1 MYVPGCSVRNTLGMK
16 TPDAVIVTGAS
27 TGIGKAMVDTFAAN
41 GIRVFAAVRDLS
53 TVDEHP
59 LVTPVRLD
67 VTSAKEAVDAA
78 ELVAAS
84 LGSETRLRSIVNN
97 AGIAVGGPLE
107 FLDLDELRRQL
118 EVNVV
123 GQLAVTQAFLP
134 LLRQHGKGRIVFT
147 SSVAGRMAAPFIG
160 PYAASKHALN
170 GMAESLRRELKPWGI
185 GVSVLAPATVA
196 TPIWDKAGDDIDDVE
211 ATLPPRA
218 LELYGAAITAMRSI
232 SKDARTSGIP
242 ASKVAEA
249 AHHAVFARR
258 AKAEYLV
265 GAEAKMIAT
274 ASNLLP
280 YRTFDKAVRRQ
291 MFGS

>member
-1 MYVPGCSVRNTLGMK
+1 MT

-27 TGIGKAMVDTFAAN
+27 TGIGKAMVENFAAN

-53 TVDEHP
+53 TVEEHP

-67 VTSAKEAVDAA
+67 VTSAKEALAA
-78 ELVAAS
+78 ADLVGEA
-84 LGSETRLRSIVNN
+84 LGDETRLRGIVNN

-107 FLDLDELRRQL
+107 FLELDDLRRQL

-123 GQLAVTQAFLP
+123 GQLAVSQAFLP

-147 SSVAGRMAAPFIG
+147 SSIAGRMAAPFIG

-170 GMAESLRRELKPWGI
+170 GMAESLRRELRPWGI
-185 GVSVLAPATVA
+185 GVSVLAPATVS
-196 TPIWDKAGDDIDDVE
+196 TPIWDKAGDDIDEVVAKLPAE
-211 ATLPPRA
+211 AIGF
-218 LELYGAAITAMRSI
+218 YGSGFDSMRSI
-232 SKDARTSGIP
+232 SKDARHGGIP

-258 AKAEYLV
+258 AKAEYLI
-265 GAEAKMIAT
+265 GTEAKMIAT
-274 ASNLLP
+274 ASKLLP
-280 YRTFDKAVRRQ
+280 YRTFDKAVRKQ
-291 MFGS
+291 IFGS

>member
-1 MYVPGCSVRNTLGMK
+1 MT

-41 GIRVFAAVRDLS
+41 GIRVFAGVRDLA

-67 VTSAKEAVDAA
+67 ITSAQEVDDAA
-78 ELVAAS
+78 DLVAGT
-84 LGSETRLRSIVNN
+84 LGDTTKLRGIVNN

-107 FLDLDELRRQL
+107 FLDLDDLRRQL
-118 EVNVV
+118 EVNVI

-147 SSVAGRMAAPFIG
+147 SSISGRIGPPLVG

-185 GVSVLAPATVA
+185 GVSVLAPGTVS
-196 TPIWDKAGDDIDDVE
+196 TPIWDKAGDDIDVI
-211 ATLPPRA
+211 AAKLPPKA
-218 LELYGAAITAMRSI
+218 FDYYGSAFEAMRTI
-232 SKDARTSGIP
+232 SKDARHGGIP

-265 GAEAKMIAT
+265 GTEAKMIAT
-274 ASNLLP
+274 ASSLLP
-280 YRTFDKAVRRQ
+280 FRTFDKAVRKQ
-291 MFGS
+291 MFGA

>member
-1 MYVPGCSVRNTLGMK
+1 MRVPGCSVRNTLGM
-16 TPDAVIVTGAS
+16 TIPDAVIVTGAS
-27 TGIGKAMVDTFAAN
+27 TGIGKAMVDNFAAN

-67 VTSAKEAVDAA
+67 ITSSKEAIDAA
-78 ELVAAS
+78 DLVAEA
-84 LGSETRLRSIVNN
+84 LGSETKLRGVVNN
-97 AGIAVGGPLE
+97 AGVAVAGPLE
-107 FLDLDELRRQL
+107 FIDLDEFRRQL
-118 EVNVV
+118 EVNVI

-134 LLRQHGKGRIVFT
+134 LLREHGKGRIVFT
-147 SSVAGRMAAPFIG
+147 SSIGGRFAAPLVG

-196 TPIWDKAGDDIDDVE
+196 TPIWDKAISDIDDIV
-211 ATLPPRA
+211 AALPPRGV
-218 LELYGAAITAMRSI
+218 ELYGPVIEPMRDI
-232 SKDARTSGIP
+232 SKGARHSGIP

-265 GAEAKMIAT
+265 GTEAKLIAA
-274 ASNLLP
+274 ASTVLP

>member
-1 MYVPGCSVRNTLGMK
+1 MT

-27 TGIGKAMVDTFAAN
+27 TGIGKAMVDNFAAN
-41 GIRVFAAVRDLS
+41 GIRVFAAVRTLS

-67 VTSAKEAVDAA
+67 VTSAQEALDAA
-78 ELVAAS
+78 EVVSGA
-84 LGSETRLRSIVNN
+84 LGSATRLRGIINN

-107 FLDLDELRRQL
+107 FLDLDEMRRQL

-134 LLRQHGKGRIVFT
+134 LLREHGKGRIVFT
-147 SSVAGRMAAPFIG
+147 SSVGGRVAAPFIG

-196 TPIWDKAGDDIDDVE
+196 TPIWDKAGDDIDDIV
-211 ATLPPRA
+211 AKLPP
-218 LELYGAAITAMRSI
+218 LSVELYGPGIEAMRSI
-232 SKDARTSGIP
+232 SKDARTGGIP

-265 GAEAKMIAT
+265 GREAKMIVT

-280 YRTFDKAVRRQ
+280 YRTFDKAVLRQ
-291 MFGS
+291 MLGS

>member
-1 MYVPGCSVRNTLGMK
+1 MTSPA
-16 TPDAVIVTGAS
+16 DAVIVTGAS

-53 TVDEHP
+53 TVEEHP

-67 VTSAKEAVDAA
+67 VTSAEEAHAAA
-78 ELVAAS
+78 EVVSAA
-84 LGSETRLRSIVNN
+84 LGTTRLRGIVNN

-147 SSVAGRMAAPFIG
+147 SSVAGRMAAPLIG

-185 GVSVLAPATVA
+185 GVSVLAPATVS
-196 TPIWDKAGDDIDDVE
+196 TPIWDKATDDIDTIVG
-211 ATLPPRA
+211 ALPPRA
-218 LELYGAAITAMRSI
+218 VELYGSAFESMRSI
-232 SKDARTSGIP
+232 SKDARNGGIP

-265 GAEAKMIAT
+265 GTEAKMIAA
-274 ASNLLP
+274 ASGLLP
-280 YRTFDKAVRRQ
+280 YRTFDKAVRKQ

>member
-1 MYVPGCSVRNTLGMK
+1 MT

-27 TGIGKAMVDTFAAN
+27 SGIGQAMVEKFAAN
-41 GIRVFAAVRDLS
+41 GIRVFAAVRTLS
-53 TVDEHP
+53 TVADHP

-67 VTSAKEAVDAA
+67 ITSAEEARAA
-78 ELVAAS
+78 ADLVRDV
-84 LGSETRLRSIVNN
+84 LPGGTRLRAIVNN

-107 FLDLDELRRQL
+107 FLDLDEMRRQL

-123 GQLAVTQAFLP
+123 GQLSVTQSFLP
-134 LLRQHGKGRIVFT
+134 LLREHGKGRIVFT
-147 SSVAGRMAAPFIG
+147 SSIGGRVAAPFIG

-196 TPIWDKAGDDIDDVE
+196 TPIWDKASADIDAV
-211 ATLPPRA
+211 AAGLPPRA
-218 LELYGAAITAMRSI
+218 VELYGPGIESMRAISQG
-232 SKDARTSGIP
+232 ARAGGIP
-242 ASKVAEA
+242 ASQVAEA

-265 GAEAKMIAT
+265 GREARTIAT
-274 ASNLLP
+274 ASALLP
-280 YRTFDKAVRRQ
+280 YRMFDKAVLKQ
-291 MFGS
+291 MSGA

>member
-1 MYVPGCSVRNTLGMK
+1 MT

-27 TGIGKAMVDTFAAN
+27 TGIGKAMVATFAAN
-41 GIRVFAAVRDLS
+41 GVRVFAAVRNLS

-67 VTSAKEAVDAA
+67 VTSTQEALDAA
-78 ELVAAS
+78 ELVAKE
-84 LGSETRLRSIVNN
+84 LGGETKLRGILNN

-107 FLDLDELRRQL
+107 FVDLDELRRQL

-134 LLRQHGKGRIVFT
+134 LLREHGKGRIVFT
-147 SSVAGRMAAPFIG
+147 SSIGGRVAAPFIG

-196 TPIWDKAGDDIDDVE
+196 TPIWDKAGDDIDEIV
-211 ATLPPRA
+211 ATFPPRA
-218 LELYGAAITAMRSI
+218 AELYAPGIEAMRSI
-232 SKDARTSGIP
+232 SADARHGGIP

-265 GAEAKMIAT
+265 GREAKMIAT

-280 YRTFDKAVRRQ
+280 YRTFDKAVLKQ
-291 MFGS
+291 MSGS

>member
-1 MYVPGCSVRNTLGMK
+1 MT

-27 TGIGKAMVDTFAAN
+27 TGIGKAMVDNFAAN

-53 TVDEHP
+53 TVEEHP

-67 VTSAKEAVDAA
+67 VTSAKESLDAA
-78 ELVAAS
+78 EVVGEA
-84 LGSETRLRSIVNN
+84 LGGTKLRGIVNN

-107 FLDLDELRRQL
+107 FLDLDDFRRQL
-118 EVNVV
+118 EVNVI

-134 LLRQHGKGRIVFT
+134 LLREHGKGRVVFT
-147 SSVAGRMAAPFIG
+147 SSIGGRMAAPFIG

-196 TPIWDKAGDDIDDVE
+196 TPIWDKAGDDIDDIE
-211 ATLPPRA
+211 AGLPAQA
-218 LELYGAAITAMRSI
+218 LELYGPAIDAMRSI
-232 SKDARTSGIP
+232 SKDARTGGIP

-265 GAEAKMIAT
+265 GAEAKMIAA
-274 ASNLLP
+274 ASTLLP
-280 YRTFDKAVRRQ
+280 YRTFDKAVRKQ
-291 MFGS
+291 MLGS

>member
-1 MYVPGCSVRNTLGMK
+1 MT

-27 TGIGKAMVDTFAAN
+27 TGIGQAMVETFAAN

-53 TVDEHP
+53 TVAEHP

-67 VTSAKEAVDAA
+67 VTSAQEARDAA
-78 ELVAAS
+78 EVVGQA
-84 LGSETRLRSIVNN
+84 LGDETRLRGIVNN

-107 FLDLDELRRQL
+107 FIDLDEIRRQF
-118 EVNVV
+118 EVNVL
-123 GQLAVTQAFLP
+123 GQVAVTQAFLP
-134 LLRQHGKGRIVFT
+134 LLREHGKGRIVFT
-147 SSVAGRMAAPFIG
+147 SSIAGRVAAPFIG

-170 GMAESLRRELKPWGI
+170 GLAESLRRELKPWNI
-185 GVSVLAPATVA
+185 GVSVLAPATVS
-196 TPIWDKAGDDIDDVE
+196 TPIWDKAGDDIDDIV
-211 ATLPPRA
+211 AKLPPRA
-218 LELYGAAITAMRSI
+218 IELYGAGFEAIRSI
-232 SKDARTSGIP
+232 SKKSRNSGIP

-265 GAEAKMIAT
+265 GTEAKTIAT

-280 YRTFDKAVRRQ
+280 YRMFDKAVRRQ
-291 MFGS
+291 LFGS